1 MIEELYYNAES
12 AHPRFFK
19 QARASRGKDGLVLQN
34 PPNVFDA
41 RFDYIEDL
49 NVNIIA
55 DDMFMRWRFSHGR
68 VVFCDWNPK
77 CNAKQGATCRET
89 FYAFVMTD
97 RQENS
102 LSTNSALC
110 SIELR

>member
-55 DDMFMRWRFSHGR
+55 DDMLMRWEGLAM
-68 VVFCDWNPK
+68 VELYLAIGIP
-77 CNAKQGATCRET
+77 TCRET

-97 RQENS
+97 RQENA
-102 LSTNSALC
+102 LSTNSAFVQYWGKVTL
-110 SIELR
+110 